1 MDFNLFS
8 WIREGVRRSVMLGV
22 ADAMESVGTPPSS
35 QDLQKSLQD
44 FRSRIETPLNRES
57 MTPSLASTSSTPQR
71 KRLGRTLN
79 DIKSQGS

>member
-1 MDFNLFS
+1 MDFNLFN

-22 ADAMESVGTPPSS
+22 SDAMDSVGTPPTS

-44 FRSRIETPLNRES
+44 FRSRIETPMDRGA
-57 MTPSLASTSSTPQR
+57 MTPSLASTSSAPQR

-79 DIKSQGS
+79 DLKS